1 MLIKILVVDDSASD
15 RMIIQNM
22 LSEFC
27 VLTACDGV
35 EALRALEE
43 QEGINLIILDLNMPN
58 MDGFQVL
65 ESLNQKEGFQKLRT
79 IILTNYGEWDYELK
93 GLKLGAVDYIRK
105 PIHMDS
111 LKARIDVHVALL
123 RAQQALE
130 QELHDQGI
138 TFEMIFNQVP
148 VGIAVSYNKEAIS
161 AALNRFFSVNPA
173 FEKITGRTKEE
184 LMRLGWASITHPDD
198 LEEDL
203 R

>member
-79 IILTNYGEWDYELK
+79 IILTNYGELDNEIK
-93 GLKLGAVDYIRK
+93 G
-105 PIHMDS
+105 
-111 LKARIDVHVALL
+111 
-123 RAQQALE
+123 
-130 QELHDQGI
+130 
-138 TFEMIFNQVP
+138 
-148 VGIAVSYNKEAIS
+148 
-161 AALNRFFSVNPA
+161 
-173 FEKITGRTKEE
+173 
-184 LMRLGWASITHPDD
+184 
-198 LEEDL
+198 
-203 R
+203 